1 MLGREDRERKR
12 VEEQIKRRGERG
24 RERRERKRKQTAE
37 KKGRERADF

>member
-24 RERRERKRKQTAE
+24 RERREMKRKQTAE